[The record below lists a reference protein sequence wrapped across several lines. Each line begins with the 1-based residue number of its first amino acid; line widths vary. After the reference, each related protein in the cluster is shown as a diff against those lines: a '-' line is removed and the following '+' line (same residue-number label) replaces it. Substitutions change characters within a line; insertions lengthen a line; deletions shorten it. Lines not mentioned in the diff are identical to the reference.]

1 MGLIIPGSNDNLSK
15 MAKEAGAPPPQMS
28 PQQIPLDRIIVEI
41 SAQVAKQM
49 FDEMMKPVLE
59 RIAKLE
65 EKTSINPDEFVKAF
79 KEKFVTEGETNV

>member
-41 SAQVAKQM
+41 SAQVANQM
-49 FDEMMKPVLE
+49 FVEMMKPVLA
-59 RIAKLE
+59 RIDEIEKKLGIENGSPE
-65 EKTSINPDEFVKAF
+65 EMEDDP
-79 KEKFVTEGETNV
+79 NVQ

>member
-41 SAQVAKQM
+41 SAQVANQM
-49 FDEMMKPVLE
+49 FIEMIEPVLARIDEIEKKLGIENGSPDEME
-59 RIAKLE
+59 D
-65 EKTSINPDEFVKAF
+65 NP
-79 KEKFVTEGETNV
+79 NVQ